1 MLLKSKE
8 TLEDILFYNSERMLL
23 CNSTNFKAENRITM
37 MLKDIGRLE
46 SGVYFIGI
54 KTVDN
59 FIYKNLLKL

>member
-8 TLEDILFYNSERMLL
+8 TLENNLLYNSKGMLL
-23 CNSTNFKAENRITM
+23 SNSTNIKPVNQITM
-37 MLKDIGRLE
+37 MLKDMGRLE
-46 SGVYFIGI
+46 SGVYFLGI